1 MEKMI
6 LTDNADITEF
16 RKNEIIEEL
25 LNITL
30 SQLNEDNFIIFP
42 PILKESE
49 DLEESNFI
57 FESKNKK
64 VYTRNIVGVIGKGHD
79 EVKIK
84 TRFFN
89 NSESQSDYFLKYM
102 FQKVLNYNVIKNET
116 KSDNLGM
123 YYDLLIY
130 LFPFYLKRAMK
141 KGLYKEYKTK
151 EYNNLNVRGA
161 INIIKNINKNIPF
174 NGKIS
179 YTTREFSFDN
189 KVTQIIRHTLEK
201 IKQGYNFEFFNDTVL
216 KENTRILVQNTK
228 KYEKSDLFKVLK
240 ENIINPVRHS
250 YFEEYYDLQKL
261 CIQILKNEKIDF
273 GNNDNKIHGI
283 IIDVA
288 WLWEEYLNTMLIN
301 EKMIHP
307 KNKKLEKGISLF
319 SNRQRVVYPDFYSS
333 DKKII
338 LDAKYKKLGKSKK
351 EINREDLYQ
360 LISYLHILESEKSGV
375 IYPDID
381 KSEYNEIGQ
390 LNGYGGKIFKISLR
404 IPQEVSTYE
413 EFVSEIRKSEEEFLN
428 NIKNFK
434 INIF

>member
-1 MEKMI
+1 M
-6 LTDNADITEF
+6 LTDNTDVTEF
-16 RKNEIIEEL
+16 KDNTIIKEF
-25 LNITL
+25 LNLNL
-30 SQLNEDNFIIFP
+30 SQLNQDRFIIFP
-42 PILKESE
+42 PILEKSE
-49 DLEESNFI
+49 DLEDSNFI
-57 FESKNKK
+57 FELKNNK
-64 VYTRNIVGVIGKGHD
+64 VYTQNIVGIIGKEND
-79 EVKIK
+79 RIRIK
-84 TRFFN
+84 TRFY
-89 NSESQSDYFLKYM
+89 NSSKSQSDYFLLYM
-102 FQKVLNYNVIKNET
+102 LQKVLNYNIIKNRT
-116 KSDNLGM
+116 KSNNVE
-123 YYDLLIY
+123 YYDLLVY

-141 KGLYKEYKTK
+141 KGLYKEYRTK
-151 EYNNLNVRGA
+151 EYNNLNVRGT
-161 INIIKNINKNIPF
+161 IDIIKNINKNLPF
-174 NGKIS
+174 HGKIA
-179 YTTREFSFDN
+179 YKTREFSFDN
-189 KVTQIIRHTLEK
+189 KVTQILRHALEK
-201 IKQGYNFEFFNDTVL
+201 IKQDYNFEFFNDTVL

-319 SNRQRVVYPDFYSS
+319 SDRQRVVYPDFYSS

-413 EFVSEIRKSEEEFLN
+413 EFASEIRKSEEEFLN

>member
-1 MEKMI
+1 MALM
-6 LTDNADITEF
+6 LTDNTDVTEF
-16 RKNEIIEEL
+16 KDNTIIKEF
-25 LNITL
+25 LNLNL
-30 SQLNEDNFIIFP
+30 SQLNQDRFIIFP
-42 PILKESE
+42 PILEKSE
-49 DLEESNFI
+49 DLEDSNFM
-57 FESKNKK
+57 FELKNNK
-64 VYTRNIVGVIGKGHD
+64 VYTQNIVGIIGKEND
-79 EVKIK
+79 RIRIK
-84 TRFFN
+84 TRFY
-89 NSESQSDYFLKYM
+89 NSSKSQSDYFLLYM
-102 FQKVLNYNVIKNET
+102 LQKVLNYNIIKNRT
-116 KSDNLGM
+116 KSNNVE
-123 YYDLLIY
+123 YYDLLVY

-141 KGLYKEYKTK
+141 KGLYKEYRTK
-151 EYNNLNVRGA
+151 EYNNLNVRGT
-161 INIIKNINKNIPF
+161 IDIIKNINKNLPF
-174 NGKIS
+174 HGKIA
-179 YTTREFSFDN
+179 YKTREFSFDN
-189 KVTQIIRHTLEK
+189 KVTQIVRHALEK
-201 IKQGYNFEFFNDTVL
+201 IKQDYNFEFFNDTVL

-319 SNRQRVVYPDFYSS
+319 SDRQRVVYPDFYSS

>member
-1 MEKMI
+1 M
-6 LTDNADITEF
+6 LTDNTDVTEF
-16 RKNEIIEEL
+16 KDNTIIKEF
-25 LNITL
+25 LNLNL
-30 SQLNEDNFIIFP
+30 SQLNQDRFIIFP
-42 PILKESE
+42 PILEKSE
-49 DLEESNFI
+49 DLEDSNFM
-57 FESKNKK
+57 FELKNNK
-64 VYTRNIVGVIGKGHD
+64 VYTQNIVGIIGKEND
-79 EVKIK
+79 RIRIK
-84 TRFFN
+84 TRFY
-89 NSESQSDYFLKYM
+89 NSSKSQSDYFLLYM
-102 FQKVLNYNVIKNET
+102 LQKVLNYNIIKNRT
-116 KSDNLGM
+116 KSNNVE
-123 YYDLLIY
+123 YYDLLVY

-141 KGLYKEYKTK
+141 KGLYKEYRTK
-151 EYNNLNVRGA
+151 EYNNLNVRGT
-161 INIIKNINKNIPF
+161 IDIIKNINKNLPF
-174 NGKIS
+174 HGKIA
-179 YTTREFSFDN
+179 YKTREFSFDN
-189 KVTQIIRHTLEK
+189 KVTQIVRHALEK
-201 IKQGYNFEFFNDTVL
+201 IKQDYNFEFFNDTVL

-319 SNRQRVVYPDFYSS
+319 SDRQRVVYPDFYSS

>member
-1 MEKMI
+1 MTLM
-6 LTDNADITEF
+6 LTDNTDVTEF
-16 RKNEIIEEL
+16 KDNTIIKEF
-25 LNITL
+25 LNLNL
-30 SQLNEDNFIIFP
+30 SQLNQDRFIIFP
-42 PILKESE
+42 PILEKSE
-49 DLEESNFI
+49 DLEDSNFI
-57 FESKNKK
+57 FELKNNK
-64 VYTRNIVGVIGKGHD
+64 VYTQNIVGIIGKEND
-79 EVKIK
+79 RIRIK
-84 TRFFN
+84 TRFY
-89 NSESQSDYFLKYM
+89 NSSKSQSDYFLLYM
-102 FQKVLNYNVIKNET
+102 LQKVLNYNIIKNRT
-116 KSDNLGM
+116 KSNNVE
-123 YYDLLIY
+123 YYDLLVY

-141 KGLYKEYKTK
+141 KGLYKEYRTK
-151 EYNNLNVRGA
+151 EYNNLNVRGT
-161 INIIKNINKNIPF
+161 IDIIKNINKNLPF
-174 NGKIS
+174 HGKIA
-179 YTTREFSFDN
+179 YKTREFSFDN
-189 KVTQIIRHTLEK
+189 KVTQIIRHALEK
-201 IKQGYNFEFFNDTVL
+201 IKQDYNFEFFNDTVL

-319 SNRQRVVYPDFYSS
+319 SDRQRVVYPDFYSS

-413 EFVSEIRKSEEEFLN
+413 EFASEIRKSEEEFLN

>member
-1 MEKMI
+1 MTLM
-6 LTDNADITEF
+6 LTDNTDVTEF
-16 RKNEIIEEL
+16 KDNTIIKEF
-25 LNITL
+25 LNLNL
-30 SQLNEDNFIIFP
+30 SQLNQDRFIIFP
-42 PILKESE
+42 PILEKSE
-49 DLEESNFI
+49 DLEDSNFI
-57 FESKNKK
+57 FELKNNK
-64 VYTRNIVGVIGKGHD
+64 VYTQNIVGIIGKEND
-79 EVKIK
+79 RIRIK
-84 TRFFN
+84 TRFYN
-89 NSESQSDYFLKYM
+89 ISKSQSDYFLLYM
-102 FQKVLNYNVIKNET
+102 LQKVLNYNIIKNRT
-116 KSDNLGM
+116 KSNNVE
-123 YYDLLIY
+123 YYDLLVY

-141 KGLYKEYKTK
+141 KGLYKEYRTK
-151 EYNNLNVRGA
+151 EYNNLNVRGT
-161 INIIKNINKNIPF
+161 IDIIKNINKNLPF
-174 NGKIS
+174 HGKIA
-179 YTTREFSFDN
+179 YKTREFSFDN
-189 KVTQIIRHTLEK
+189 KVTQIIRHALEK
-201 IKQGYNFEFFNDTVL
+201 IKQDYNFEFFNDTVL

-319 SNRQRVVYPDFYSS
+319 SDRQRVVYPDFYSS

-413 EFVSEIRKSEEEFLN
+413 EFASEIRKSEEEFLN

>member
-1 MEKMI
+1 MTLM
-6 LTDNADITEF
+6 LTDNTDVTEF
-16 RKNEIIEEL
+16 KDNTIIKEF
-25 LNITL
+25 LNLNL
-30 SQLNEDNFIIFP
+30 SQLNQDRFIIFP
-42 PILKESE
+42 PILEKSE
-49 DLEESNFI
+49 DLEDSNFI
-57 FESKNKK
+57 FELKNNK
-64 VYTRNIVGVIGKGHD
+64 VYTQNIVGIIGKEND
-79 EVKIK
+79 RIRIK
-84 TRFFN
+84 TRFY
-89 NSESQSDYFLKYM
+89 NSSKSQSDYFLLYM
-102 FQKVLNYNVIKNET
+102 LQKVLNYNIIKNRT
-116 KSDNLGM
+116 KSNNLE
-123 YYDLLIY
+123 YYDLLVY

-141 KGLYKEYKTK
+141 KGLYKEYRTK
-151 EYNNLNVRGA
+151 EYNNLNVRGT
-161 INIIKNINKNIPF
+161 IDIIKNINKNLPF
-174 NGKIS
+174 HGKIA
-179 YTTREFSFDN
+179 YKTREFSFDN

-201 IKQGYNFEFFNDTVL
+201 IKQDYNFEFFNDTVL

-273 GNNDNKIHGI
+273 GNNDNKIYGI

-360 LISYLHILESEKSGV
+360 LISYLHILESEKSGI

-428 NIKNFK
+428 NIKILK
-434 INIF
+434 

>member
-1 MEKMI
+1 MTLM
-6 LTDNADITEF
+6 LTDNTDVTEF
-16 RKNEIIEEL
+16 KDNTIIKEF
-25 LNITL
+25 LNLNL
-30 SQLNEDNFIIFP
+30 SQLNQDRFIIFP
-42 PILKESE
+42 PILEKSE
-49 DLEESNFI
+49 DLEDSNFI
-57 FESKNKK
+57 FELKNNK
-64 VYTRNIVGVIGKGHD
+64 VYTQNIVGIFGKEND
-79 EVKIK
+79 RIRIK
-84 TRFFN
+84 TRFY
-89 NSESQSDYFLKYM
+89 NSSKSQSDYFLLYM
-102 FQKVLNYNVIKNET
+102 LQKVLNYNIIKNRT
-116 KSDNLGM
+116 KSNNVE
-123 YYDLLIY
+123 YYDLLVY

-141 KGLYKEYKTK
+141 KGLYKEYRTK
-151 EYNNLNVRGA
+151 EYNNLNVRGT
-161 INIIKNINKNIPF
+161 IDIIKNINKNLPF
-174 NGKIS
+174 HGKIA
-179 YTTREFSFDN
+179 YKTREFSFDN
-189 KVTQIIRHTLEK
+189 KVTQIVRHALEK
-201 IKQGYNFEFFNDTVL
+201 IKQDYNFEFFNDTVL

-319 SNRQRVVYPDFYSS
+319 SDRQRVVYPDFYSS

>member
-1 MEKMI
+1 M
-6 LTDNADITEF
+6 LTDNTDVTEF
-16 RKNEIIEEL
+16 KDNTIIKEF
-25 LNITL
+25 LNLNL
-30 SQLNEDNFIIFP
+30 SQLNQDRFIIFP
-42 PILKESE
+42 PILEKSE
-49 DLEESNFI
+49 DLEDSNFI
-57 FESKNKK
+57 FELKNNK
-64 VYTRNIVGVIGKGHD
+64 VYTQNIVGIIGKEND
-79 EVKIK
+79 RIRIK
-84 TRFFN
+84 TRFY
-89 NSESQSDYFLKYM
+89 NSSKSQSDYFLLYM
-102 FQKVLNYNVIKNET
+102 LQKVLNYNIIKNRT
-116 KSDNLGM
+116 KSNNVE
-123 YYDLLIY
+123 YYDLLVY

-141 KGLYKEYKTK
+141 KGLYKEYRTK
-151 EYNNLNVRGA
+151 EYNNLNVRGT
-161 INIIKNINKNIPF
+161 IDIIKNINKNLPF
-174 NGKIS
+174 HGKIA
-179 YTTREFSFDN
+179 YKTREFSFDN
-189 KVTQIIRHTLEK
+189 KVTQIIRHALEK
-201 IKQGYNFEFFNDTVL
+201 IKQDYNFEFFNDTVL

-319 SNRQRVVYPDFYSS
+319 SDRQRVVYPDFYSS

-413 EFVSEIRKSEEEFLN
+413 EFASEIRKSEEEFLN

>member
-1 MEKMI
+1 MTLM
-6 LTDNADITEF
+6 LTDNTDVTEF
-16 RKNEIIEEL
+16 KDNTIIKEF
-25 LNITL
+25 LNLNL
-30 SQLNEDNFIIFP
+30 SQLNQDRFIIFP
-42 PILKESE
+42 PILEKSE
-49 DLEESNFI
+49 DLEDSNFI
-57 FESKNKK
+57 FELKNNK
-64 VYTRNIVGVIGKGHD
+64 VYTQNIVGIIGKEND
-79 EVKIK
+79 IIRIK
-84 TRFFN
+84 TRFY
-89 NSESQSDYFLKYM
+89 NSSKSQSDYFLLYM
-102 FQKVLNYNVIKNET
+102 LQKVLNYNIIKNRT
-116 KSDNLGM
+116 KSNNVE
-123 YYDLLIY
+123 YYDLLVY

-141 KGLYKEYKTK
+141 KGLYKEYRTK
-151 EYNNLNVRGA
+151 EYNNLNVRGT
-161 INIIKNINKNIPF
+161 IDIIKNINKNLPF
-174 NGKIS
+174 HGKIA
-179 YTTREFSFDN
+179 YKTREFSFDN
-189 KVTQIIRHTLEK
+189 KVTQIIRHALEK
-201 IKQGYNFEFFNDTVL
+201 IKQDYNFEFFNDTVL

-319 SNRQRVVYPDFYSS
+319 SDRQRVVYPDFYSS

-413 EFVSEIRKSEEEFLN
+413 EFASEIRKSEEEFLN

>member
-1 MEKMI
+1 MI
-6 LTDNADITEF
+6 LTDNADITKF

-42 PILKESE
+42 PTLKESE
-49 DLEESNFI
+49 DLEDSNFI

-64 VYTRNIVGVIGKGHD
+64 VYTRNIVGIIGKGHD
-79 EVKIK
+79 EIKIK

-102 FQKVLNYNVIKNET
+102 LQKVLNYNVIKNET

-130 LFPFYLKRAMK
+130 LFPFYLKRAIK
-141 KGLYKEYKTK
+141 KGLYKEYKIK

-161 INIIKNINKNIPF
+161 INIMKNINKNVPF
-174 NGKIS
+174 NGKIA
-179 YTTREFSFDN
+179 YKTREFSFDN

-201 IKQGYNFEFFNDTVL
+201 IKQNYNFDFFNDMFL
-216 KENTRILVQNTK
+216 KEDIQILVQNTK
-228 KYEKSDLFKVLK
+228 SYKNSDLVKILK
-240 ENIINPVRHS
+240 DNILNPVRHS
-250 YFEEYYDLQKL
+250 YYEEYYDLQKL

-301 EKMIHP
+301 KKFIHP
-307 KNKKLEKGISLF
+307 KNKKSEKGISLF
-319 SNRQRVVYPDFYSS
+319 SNRQRMVYPDFYNL
-333 DKKII
+333 DEKII
-338 LDAKYKKLGKSKK
+338 LDAKYKKLGKNKK
-351 EINREDLYQ
+351 KIYREDLYQ
-360 LISYLHILESEKSGV
+360 LISYLHIIEGKKSGV

-381 KSEYNEIGQ
+381 KSESNEIGQ
-390 LNGYGGKIFKISLR
+390 LNGCGGEIFKISFK
-404 IPQEVSTYE
+404 IPKEISNYK
-413 EFVSEIRKSEEEFLN
+413 EFVVEIKKSEKIFLN
-428 NIKNFK
+428 KIDCIKK
-434 INIF
+434 IIK

>member
-1 MEKMI
+1 MALM
-6 LTDNADITEF
+6 LTDNTDVTEF
-16 RKNEIIEEL
+16 KDNTIIKEF
-25 LNITL
+25 LNLNL
-30 SQLNEDNFIIFP
+30 SQLNQDRFIIFP
-42 PILKESE
+42 PILEKSE
-49 DLEESNFI
+49 DLEDSNFM
-57 FESKNKK
+57 FELKNNK
-64 VYTRNIVGVIGKGHD
+64 VYTQNIVGIIGKEND
-79 EVKIK
+79 RIRIK
-84 TRFFN
+84 TRFY
-89 NSESQSDYFLKYM
+89 NSSKSQSDYFILYM
-102 FQKVLNYNVIKNET
+102 LQKVLNYNIIKNRT
-116 KSDNLGM
+116 KSNNVE
-123 YYDLLIY
+123 YYDLLVY

-141 KGLYKEYKTK
+141 KGLYKEYRTK
-151 EYNNLNVRGA
+151 EYNNLNVRGT
-161 INIIKNINKNIPF
+161 IDIIKNINKNLPF
-174 NGKIS
+174 HGKIA
-179 YTTREFSFDN
+179 YKTREFSFDN
-189 KVTQIIRHTLEK
+189 KVTQIVRHALEK
-201 IKQGYNFEFFNDTVL
+201 IKQDYNFEFFNDTVL

-319 SNRQRVVYPDFYSS
+319 SDRQRVVYPDFYSS